1 MTPLAL
7 YGGTFD
13 PVHFG
18 HLRTALE
25 VGEALGGAE
34 VRMLPA
40 HVPPMRDAPGAG
52 AEQRRRMVELAIEGV
67 EGLALDD
74 RELRREGPSYMV
86 DTLAEVREEIGDQP
100 ICLILGMD
108 AFARLDGWHEWKRLL
123 ELAHLVVMNRPG
135 SHPPL
140 DGAVADLLNA
150 RRIDMHHE
158 LERRPAGSILVQ
170 TVSALEISA
179 TDIRRRIRAGHD
191 IRFLLPEAVREF
203 IAEHRLY
210 L

>member
-1 MTPLAL
+1 MKPLAL

-13 PVHFG
+13 PIHFG

-34 VRMLPA
+34 VRLLPA
-40 HVPPMRDAPGAG
+40 HVPPMRGAPGAT
-52 AEQRRRMVELAIEGV
+52 AEQRRRMVELAVEGV
-67 EGLALDD
+67 EGLSLDD

-86 DTLAEVREEIGDQP
+86 DTLAEVRAEVGEQP

-108 AFARLDGWHEWKRLL
+108 AFARLDGWHEWRRLT

-135 SHPPL
+135 SRPPL
-140 DGAVADLLNA
+140 EGAVADLLNA
-150 RRIDMHHE
+150 RRVDLHHE

-203 IAEHRLY
+203 IAEQRLY